1 MNSDGEALS
10 PASKKSRGTAQ
21 LPYSIPL
28 EEVQETAREA
38 QWGTK
43 TIGSYSWD
51 TTSTLKEPRIVVPG
65 VPPVYKPARRSFT
78 LQREIR
84 QASNYVEEYDLSV
97 PTESIVHVMSLC
109 DPNFDWSSV
118 DLVTDR
124 NNLRKLLR
132 FLEASPGAPLFP
144 DAEESFEIIVDVPDG
159 RRPVVF
165 TCDLHKDTP
174 APLGFGHV
182 FEERLTTMPEVAKTL
197 HGYFRLILLN
207 LDGFKV
213 VVRTEVDAL
222 DKPLNDGACPEGP
235 WRPCNDSATG
245 LHHRA
250 SGTFNDAD
258 GAVVEMKTK
267 SAFFPDFPWRSTF
280 YQMLLGKV
288 DKLVLGWH
296 KKGHFPPPIEYSFN
310 DVRSKANDDVNKR
323 LYQLGVLLDRVVS
336 FVKQAGVP
344 KALKLVWDGG
354 ATDLRIEERCLNSDE
369 EITHGTLTCK
379 FFESYIQP

>member
-1 MNSDGEALS
+1 M
-10 PASKKSRGTAQ
+10 
-21 LPYSIPL
+21 
-28 EEVQETAREA
+28 
-38 QWGTK
+38 
-43 TIGSYSWD
+43 
-51 TTSTLKEPRIVVPG
+51 TL
-65 VPPVYKPARRSFT
+65 
-78 LQREIR
+78 R

-97 PTESIVHVMSLC
+97 PTESILHVMSLC

-207 LDGFKV
+207 LNGFKV

-310 DVRSKANDDVNKR
+310 DVRSKANDDVDKR

-354 ATDLRIEERCLNSDE
+354 ATDLRIEERCLGGDDE
-369 EITHGTLTCK
+369 EITRGTLTCK